1 MLKTCVTA
9 LLGLVLFF
17 GNAFSLD
24 AEAATKKKKSETNVS
39 ESKNKNSKK
48 KNKNKKK
55 KARLGKARRYKRSGN
70 GPDLRA
76 LTTES
81 PTNTEFTEAPG
92 NGVNS
97 VETKPGL

>member
-24 AEAATKKKKSETNVS
+24 AEAATKKKKSETSVS
-39 ESKNKNSKK
+39 QSKNKNSKK
-48 KNKNKKK
+48 KNKKK

-92 NGVNS
+92 NGVNP

>member
-1 MLKTCVTA
+1 MLRTCATV
-9 LLGLVLFF
+9 LLGLMLFL
-17 GNAFSLD
+17 GNAFSID
-24 AEAATKKKKSETNVS
+24 AEAATKKKSKASISTSKS
-39 ESKNKNSKK
+39 SK
-48 KNKNKKK
+48 KNKKK
-55 KARLGKARRYKRSGN
+55 KSRSARARRYKRTGN

-92 NGVNS
+92 NGVNA